1 MAGDRLT
8 LGGAMAG
15 DDAMAG
21 DRLTLGGAMAGDRLT
36 LGGATTL
43 GDATTSLVS
52 EDGTAFRTKS
62 NIFSSST
69 LAGFSFSCANIKYF
83 TSPSIKE
90 TPYGTYHLCL
100 DSPYDISRSTG
111 SSG

>member
-15 DDAMAG
+15 DD
-21 DRLTLGGAMAGDRLT
+21 AMAGDRLT

>member
-36 LGGATTL
+36 LG
-43 GDATTSLVS
+43 DAIASLVN
-52 EDGTAFRTKS
+52 EDGTAFRIKS

-69 LAGFSFSCANIKYF
+69 LASFSFSCANIKYF